1 MVAWAAAAALPADR
15 GRDTVVVA
23 GAGGEAGAVP
33 AATRATADRLR
44 QYAGPLAIA
53 HRFRNKSFLAL
64 AAGQL
69 ADRAGQMAQAV
80 ASFVA
85 GAGEPAGLGG
95 ILPAV
100 AGRGGASIA
109 SCPRSFFAEAVLAA
123 ALAGTA
129 AAFAHPR
136 RAAHAGGTAFGA
148 TALPA
153 RLRPAPGAA
162 ARTHKAAQTRGA
174 SVPDGHAGPFQA
186 AAAARAGVAR
196 AAGLA
201 AHSAAGPR
209 LHRRIGRVDPPT
221 DHPGTVARNR
231 RILSQIDRWPVRSRI
246 GGLDTALVLEDAL
259 ATAALVP
266 RQAGT
271 EPVLQADGVTTASGD
286 RQHGDE

>member
-1 MVAWAAAAALPADR
+1 MVARAAAAALPADR
-15 GRDTVVVA
+15 GRDTVFVA

-33 AATRATADRLR
+33 AAARVTADRLR
-44 QYAGPLAIA
+44 RYAGPLAIA
-53 HRFRNKSFLAL
+53 HRFRNKSFVAF

-69 ADRAGQMAQAV
+69 ADRAGRMAQAV
-80 ASFVA
+80 ASLIA
-85 GAGEPAGLGG
+85 GAGEPAGLTV
-95 ILPAV
+95 IRAAV
-100 AGRGGASIA
+100 AGRGVRRPS
-109 SCPRSFFAEAVLAA
+109 FAEAVLAA

-153 RLRPAPGAA
+153 RLRPTPGAA
-162 ARTHKAAQTRGA
+162 ARTQNAAQTRGA

-201 AHSAAGPR
+201 VHSAAGPR
-209 LHRRIGRVDPPT
+209 LHRRIGRVDRPT
-221 DHPGTVARNR
+221 DHPGIVARNR

-246 GGLDTALVLEDAL
+246 GGLDTALVLEDAP
-259 ATAALVP
+259 AAAALVP
-266 RQAGT
+266 RQART